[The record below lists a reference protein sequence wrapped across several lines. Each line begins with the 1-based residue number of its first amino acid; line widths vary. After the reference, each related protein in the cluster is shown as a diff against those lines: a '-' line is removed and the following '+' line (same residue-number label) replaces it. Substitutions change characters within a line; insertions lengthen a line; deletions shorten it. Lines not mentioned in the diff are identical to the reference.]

1 MALNIDALLYHYF
14 SALSQSN
21 NILIPS
27 WHVSKISVAVA
38 VDILHSQPF
47 SKSSFH
53 FFIIVDSV
61 TYQLLLQLPENES
74 SMGLDQDSRF
84 IYQCFPTFVAWMNP

>member
-1 MALNIDALLYHYF
+1 MTNVAALLYHYF

-21 NILIPS
+21 NILIQS

-47 SKSSFH
+47 SKSCFH

-61 TYQLLLQLPENES
+61 TYQLLLQWTENDS
-74 SMGLDQDSRF
+74 STGLDQDSGVM
-84 IYQCFPTFVAWMNP
+84 Y